1 MTLQEFLTLNAGNDC
16 ITVCDKKEGSREINY
31 YCEEKNKGEI
41 LTSDT
46 YKEISGRTI
55 KDWVVIGGG
64 MEKVEIYI
72 TLNNC
77 QESDTGEAEEQK
89 EAYGMNAD
97 QVIECMKF
105 YNQYAKEGIAFKEI
119 LDQITKKP
127 ENETKDR
134 KDEILEELDK
144 AIMSICKDIYCD
156 EAARNV
162 PDAELVK
169 ALADLVEV
177 RSCLPDYK
185 FRRN

>member
-1 MTLQEFLTLNAGNDC
+1 MTEQEFF
-16 ITVCDKKEGSREINY
+16 KE
-31 YCEEKNKGEI
+31 KQKI
-41 LTSDT
+41 L
-46 YKEISGRTI
+46 
-55 KDWVVIGGG
+55 
-64 MEKVEIYI
+64 
-72 TLNNC
+72 
-77 QESDTGEAEEQK
+77 ESLHCGVSFERGEALMLLENFVSCGQGKIKKQMEET
-89 EAYGMNAD
+89 GMNAD

-105 YNQYAKEGIAFKEI
+105 YNQCAKEGIAFKEI

-185 FRRN
+185 FGRN

>member
-16 ITVCDKKEGSREINY
+16 ITVCDKKKEGSREINY

-89 EAYGMNAD
+89 EAKQKHEM
-97 QVIECMKF
+97 E
-105 YNQYAKEGIAFKEI
+105 EE
-119 LDQITKKP
+119 
-127 ENETKDR
+127 
-134 KDEILEELDK
+134 LEE
-144 AIMSICKDIYCD
+144 AIISD
-156 EAARNV
+156 
-162 PDAELVK
+162 
-169 ALADLVEV
+169 
-177 RSCLPDYK
+177 
-185 FRRN
+185 